1 MSIDRRMDKD
11 VVPIHTMEYYS
22 VIKRMKCHLQ
32 HAATWT
38 DLETVIL
45 SGVSQTEKEKYHATS
60 LLYGVSK
67 EIIQMITEQTHRLR

>member
-1 MSIDRRMDKD
+1 
-11 VVPIHTMEYYS
+11 
-22 VIKRMKCHLQ
+22 MKCHLQ